1 MLPQPQSHPTDLPLG
16 EYVNHNGRRVKIFGR
31 ERDEKGRV
39 VEYSVV
45 DESTKP
51 SRRYKVNAAAL
62 KLLNNGQ

>member
-39 VEYSVV
+39 VEYWIK
-45 DESTKP
+45 DESVKP
-51 SRRYKVNAAAL
+51 SRRYKVGAAAL
-62 KLLNNGQ
+62 ELLKD